1 MSAQVTSVS
10 SVSLDS
16 ATAAPTAGG
25 SASEAAA
32 GETYVV
38 SDANTS
44 TTAASV
50 TIPAGTTSGTVNLA
64 VATPGAMLS
73 VSGEGTATLS
83 VGGASDSSGNAL
95 DQSGAAIGISDSYA
109 GKVVADFS
117 SSYVS
122 SNATVNADAKLGG
135 SESSIGDNAPAGLF
149 SSASAKTFGASDAP
163 NLYIN
168 TGIGDD
174 EIGGSDKNDFIRAG
188 AGADTVNAGAG
199 NDIVRTGSGSDTAT
213 LGKGDDSL
221 YVTVDQIVDG
231 DVDTITDFDSS
242 GDDTVLINSD
252 IEGLLTI
259 TGQGTNTIT
268 LALSGDQAATSTITS
283 NGGTIDADDIEFV

>member
-1 MSAQVTSVS
+1 MSAQINSVS
-10 SVSLDS
+10 SVSVGE
-16 ATAAPTAGG
+16 ATAQPEAGATA
-25 SASEAAA
+25 SQAAA
-32 GETYVV
+32 GETFVV
-38 SDANTS
+38 TDPNTA

-50 TIPAGTTSGTVNLA
+50 EVPAATTSGTVNLA
-64 VATPGAMLS
+64 VGTEGGMLS
-73 VSGEGTATLS
+73 VTGEGTATLNI
-83 VGGASDSSGNAL
+83 GGANADSGDAQ
-95 DQSGAAIGISDSYA
+95 DASGAAIGISDSYA
-109 GKVVADFS
+109 GKVVANFS
-117 SSYVS
+117 SAYVS
-122 SNATVNADAKLGG
+122 GDATVNADAKLGG

-149 SSASAKTFGASDAP
+149 SSASAKTFGASDVP

-174 EIGGSDKNDFIRAG
+174 EIGGSDKNDFIRSG